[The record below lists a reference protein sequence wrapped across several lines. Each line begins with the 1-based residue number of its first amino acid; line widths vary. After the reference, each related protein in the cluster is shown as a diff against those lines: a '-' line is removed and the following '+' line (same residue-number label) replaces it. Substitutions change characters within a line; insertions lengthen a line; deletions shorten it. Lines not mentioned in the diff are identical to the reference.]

1 MKAIHIDPFNKTV
14 KEVDTHGNLEDIYN
28 LLGCDTLDAVGI
40 DEQNVLYVDDCG
52 LLKNNQRYFNINGKV
67 LAGNGVVIGF
77 DDEGDSVDTSLN
89 ADDLDIKWLPDDHVE
104 QPFINFIPF
113 N

>member
-1 MKAIHIDPFNKTV
+1 MKLLLINPFEQTV
-14 KEVDTHGNLEDIYN
+14 QEVESEANLEDIYN

-89 ADDLDIKWLPDDHVE
+89 ADDLNIQWLPDDHVE

>member
-1 MKAIHIDPFNKTV
+1 MKLLLINPFEQTV
-14 KEVDTHGNLEDIYN
+14 QEVKSKATLEDIYN

-67 LAGNGVVIGF
+67 LAGNGVVVGF

-89 ADDLDIKWLPDDHVE
+89 ADDLEIQWLPDDHVE
-104 QPFINFIPF
+104 QPFMNFIPF